1 MELRHLRYFVAVAE
15 SLSFTAAAER
25 LGVSQPPLSQQIR
38 DLEAELGTPLLWRTS
53 RSVALTPAGS
63 AFLSRARAV
72 LAEVE
77 EACAEARAVGA
88 GRTGTLDIGLT
99 GSILAGPLGRL
110 IRRFGERY
118 PGVLV
123 RLHEMPPGEQP
134 AALHAHR
141 TDLGF
146 LRRPPDDPTLR
157 TVRAWPE
164 AVGVALPAGHR
175 LAARAEIALGDLAG
189 EAFVSLRLRDSRF
202 ATYLRDACLAA
213 GFAPHLVQQVVESA
227 SLVNLVAAGLGVALV
242 PESIGTLARPDI
254 AYRRLA
260 SPAPVADVC
269 ALYRAPAS
277 AVTGNF
283 LALMRDELGPTGPA
297 ASGSP
302 GSASSIRS

>member
-1 MELRHLRYFVAVAE
+1 
-15 SLSFTAAAER
+15 
-25 LGVSQPPLSQQIR
+25 
-38 DLEAELGTPLLWRTS
+38 
-53 RSVALTPAGS
+53 
-63 AFLSRARAV
+63 
-72 LAEVE
+72 VE

-118 PGVLV
+118 PDVLV

-146 LRRPPDDPTLR
+146 LRHPPDDPSLR

-175 LAARAEIALGDLAG
+175 LAARVAIALSDLSG
-189 EAFVSLRLRDSRF
+189 EDFVSLRLRDSRF
-202 ATYLRDACLAA
+202 AASLRDACLAA
-213 GFAPHLVQQVVESA
+213 GFAPRLVQQVVESA

-242 PESIGTLARPDI
+242 PASIGALARPDI
-254 AYRRLA
+254 AYRPLEG
-260 SPAPVADVC
+260 PAPVADVC
-269 ALYRAPAS
+269 ALYRMRAS
-277 AVTGNF
+277 AVTANF
-283 LALMRDELGPTGPA
+283 LALMRDELGPSAPE
-297 ASGSP
+297 SP
-302 GSASSIRS
+302 GSASSLSSGSAS

>member
-25 LGVSQPPLSQQIR
+25 LGVSQPPLSQQVR

-53 RSVALTPAGS
+53 RSVALTPAGA
-63 AFLSRARAV
+63 AFLPRARAI
-72 LAEVE
+72 LAQVE
-77 EACAEARAVGA
+77 EASAEARAVGA
-88 GRTGTLDIGLT
+88 GRTGTLDLGLT

-110 IRRFGERY
+110 IRLFGERY
-118 PGVLV
+118 PAVLV

-146 LRRPPDDPTLR
+146 LRHPPDDPSLR
-157 TVRAWPE
+157 RLRAWPE

-175 LAARAEIALGDLAG
+175 LASRREIALSDLSG

-202 ATYLRDACLAA
+202 ATSLRDACLAA
-213 GFAPHLVQQVVESA
+213 GFAPRLVQQVVESA

-242 PESIGTLARPDI
+242 PESVGALPRPDI
-254 AYRRLA
+254 AYRPLA
-260 SPAPVADVC
+260 APAPAADVF

-277 AVTGNF
+277 AVTENF
-283 LALMRDELGPTGPA
+283 LALMREHAGA
-297 ASGSP
+297 A
-302 GSASSIRS
+302 A

>member
-53 RSVALTPAGS
+53 RSVALTPAGT
-63 AFLSRARAV
+63 AFLARARGI
-72 LAEVE
+72 LGEVA
-77 EACAEARAVGA
+77 EACAEVRAVGA

-110 IRRFGERY
+110 IRLFGERY

-134 AALHAHR
+134 AALHAQR
-141 TDLGF
+141 IDLGF
-146 LRRPPDDPTLR
+146 LRRPPEDPSLTV
-157 TVRAWPE
+157 VRAWPE

-175 LAARAEIALGDLAG
+175 LAARAAIALADLRD
-189 EAFVSLRLRDSRF
+189 EPFVSLRLRDSRF
-202 ATYLRDACLAA
+202 ATDLWEACRAA
-213 GFAPHLVQQVVESA
+213 GFEPRLVQQVVESA

-242 PESIGTLARPDI
+242 PESAGAVTRPDV
-254 AYRRLA
+254 AYRPLA
-260 SPAPVADVC
+260 GPAPTADVC
-269 ALYRAPAS
+269 ALYRARAG
-277 AVTGNF
+277 AVTENI
-283 LALMRDELGPTGPA
+283 LALMRDEIGPPAGAGPA
-297 ASGSP
+297 AS
-302 GSASSIRS
+302 

>member
-63 AFLSRARAV
+63 AFLARARAV
-72 LAEVE
+72 LAEME

-110 IRRFGERY
+110 IRRFGELY

-123 RLHEMPPGEQP
+123 RLHEMPLGEQP

-146 LRRPPDDPTLR
+146 LRHPPDDPSLR
-157 TVRAWPE
+157 TLRAWPE

-202 ATYLRDACLAA
+202 AAYLRDACLAA
-213 GFAPHLVQQVVESA
+213 GFAPRLVQQVVESA

-242 PESIGTLARPDI
+242 PASIGALPRPDI
-254 AYRRLA
+254 AYRPLA
-260 SPAPVADVC
+260 GPAPVADVC
-269 ALYRAPAS
+269 ALYRTPAS
-277 AVTGNF
+277 AVTENF
-283 LALMRDELGPTGPA
+283 LALMRDELGP
-297 ASGSP
+297 SGSP
-302 GSASSIRS
+302 SSRSTGSAS